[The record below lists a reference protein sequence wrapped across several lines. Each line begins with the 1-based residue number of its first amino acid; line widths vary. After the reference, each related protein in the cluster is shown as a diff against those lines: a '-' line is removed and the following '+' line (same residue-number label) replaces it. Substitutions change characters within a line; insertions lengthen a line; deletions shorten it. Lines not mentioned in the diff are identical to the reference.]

1 MSDLDFSTFCLVSPS
16 LSQNV
21 FGGGGVFQFRHSPP
35 RRPEMQMES
44 LALIKAPSA
53 SRLGRK
59 NQERKEGDGENSR
72 RRNTLLLDAAQN
84 TFLQLFPSLQRIP
97 LTEPAGRRK
106 KVIRQKPVLP
116 PRLLRFYMGVQHL
129 CTQSRSQSC
138 IALYSRGTMRTPTGD

>member
-1 MSDLDFSTFCLVSPS
+1 MTFCLQKQRFLPS
-16 LSQNV
+16 FFQNV
-21 FGGGGVFQFRHSPP
+21 FGGGVFQFRHSTSL
-35 RRPEMQMES
+35 EMQMES

-97 LTEPAGRRK
+97 LTEPDGRRK